1 MPSRPERARI
11 HADLDEIAPNTFIIH
26 NDKVRPVL
34 RGEGVTVGHTFEL
47 VSPRRQ
53 GLLGRLKAR
62 GFNVR
67 TLESRLERLPRLPA
81 APTLGPLIS
90 REIGGKERWSVFDGN
105 DLRWREIR
113 PAEQNGKS
121 VISLQ
126 AGSLVRRRRSR
137 TGGDF
142 FQVERAKTG
151 GVNLLPLSD
160 SEAVLRG
167 YAQATADSDIEIE
180 VREREGGYLLPLD
193 FVLPQSYLEML
204 RCTGAQ
210 TAEGLLI
217 GQAGWPFA
225 LMTLHRL
232 NLRPSLGDAEVEL
245 SPTFY
250 DPQPAG
256 DEDWEEEDGD
266 GDGGWD
272 GR

>member
-34 RGEGVTVGHTFEL
+34 RGEGVTIGHTFEL
-47 VSPRRQ
+47 VSLRRQ

-67 TLESRLERLPRLPA
+67 TLESRLERLPRLPE
-81 APTLGPLIS
+81 APTLGPQIV
-90 REIGGKERWSVFDGN
+90 REVSGKERWSVFDGN
-105 DLRWREIR
+105 DLRWREIK
-113 PAEQNGKS
+113 PAESNGKT

-137 TGGDF
+137 AGGDF

-151 GVNLLPLSD
+151 TVNLLPLSD
-160 SEAVLRG
+160 SEAILRG
-167 YAQATADSDIEIE
+167 YAQATADSDIEID
-180 VREREGGYLLPLD
+180 VVEREGGYLLPLD
-193 FVLPQSYLEML
+193 FVLPQSYLDML
-204 RCTGAQ
+204 RCTGTQ

-217 GQAGWPFA
+217 DQAGWPFA
-225 LMTLHRL
+225 LLTLHKL

-245 SPTFY
+245 SPAFY
-250 DPQPAG
+250 ESQPA
-256 DEDWEEEDGD
+256 DDDDDWDADGD